1 MSLEEFIL
9 RHRQGKIITKKMP
22 LSQEIKR
29 SIYWLI
35 FTLLT
40 LIVPLAIV
48 FLLNTSQASQ
58 KGYIIRKQQLDKEEF
73 LLKSRELLDKI
84 IEAQS
89 FKSLENSDIV
99 KGMQKPENPI
109 YLEPKK

>member
-1 MSLEEFIL
+1 MLLEEFIQ
-9 RHRQGKIITKKMP
+9 RHRQGKIIVKKMP

-40 LIVPLAIV
+40 LIVLLAIV
-48 FLLNTSQASQ
+48 FLLNTTQSSQ
-58 KGYIIRKQQLDKEEF
+58 KGYVIRKQQLDKEEF
-73 LLKSRELLDKI
+73 LLKSRELIDKI

-89 FKSLENSDIV
+89 YKTLENSGII
-99 KGMQKPENPI
+99 KEMQKPEDPVYI
-109 YLEPKK
+109 GPKK